1 MSRKN
6 SLTAI
11 VVVFALI
18 VLAGVLYE
26 RIVPGL
32 SSARTDQ
39 SQVETAIATWLLHQ
53 SVSKRRKSGPT
64 LWELILQK

>member
-11 VVVFALI
+11 VIVFALI

-26 RIVPGL
+26 RIVPDL

-39 SQVETAIATWLLHQ
+39 SQVETAVATWLLHRECLGKDERANQ
-53 SVSKRRKSGPT
+53 PCGN
-64 LWELILQK
+64 